1 MVLGTAFLIPK
12 WATASTNLLCSWGV
26 HTRRGRFR
34 VRAGSSPAAPDP
46 KSPES
51 NSGAEL
57 GWEGGGGRGSRWI
70 LFSSFQLLLR
80 GTVADAFLM
89 IFMVL
94 FFRDLGVLYFES
106 ECFYHFYSP
115 PRPPTLRSLSCL
127 AIPKCFCCS
136 RSARDKC
143 AILLS

>member
-1 MVLGTAFLIPK
+1 MWK
-12 WATASTNLLCSWGV
+12 WWGMGG
-26 HTRRGRFR
+26 RG
-34 VRAGSSPAAPDP
+34 V
-46 KSPES
+46 E
-51 NSGAEL
+51 
-57 GWEGGGGRGSRWI
+57 RGSRWI

-136 RSARDKC
+136 LSITRPFPFKSFPFTFCHRHFFSISANSQTLSLDSPFSAFLSKPHLC
-143 AILLS
+143 SPFSLLFGLL

>member
-1 MVLGTAFLIPK
+1 MWK
-12 WATASTNLLCSWGV
+12 WWGMGG
-26 HTRRGRFR
+26 RG
-34 VRAGSSPAAPDP
+34 V
-46 KSPES
+46 E
-51 NSGAEL
+51 
-57 GWEGGGGRGSRWI
+57 RGSRWI

-115 PRPPTLRSLSCL
+115 PRPPRSDLSP
-127 AIPKCFCCS
+127 A
-136 RSARDKC
+136 
-143 AILLS
+143 